1 MMNRV
6 NSCRCGW
13 FAAAAVTILG
23 FGEARAAMII
33 NSLNSPATENFDT
46 FAGTIATIPANFT
59 WTPDGASGTNTNFER
74 GLLDPATTAYNN
86 NNGLYALLYS
96 TNSSTDRAFGTK
108 RQPNTTPITLAWSF
122 INQTGADISNFNVS
136 WDVEQY
142 TQGGRPTKIDLDYN
156 PNGSGATQA
165 GITGTSLTTA
175 QTGTP
180 TSGANLPG
188 GTAPGGGPPIITS
201 RSVSISLATPLANG
215 QSIDFRWI
223 TTGNDPAG
231 ANAHFAVDNLS
242 VTAVPEPSIAWL
254 GACLCAIFGLSRAAG
269 RRRAAFCYGHGD
281 SGVMRLY
288 KLFDT
293 ATFSN

>member
-1 MMNRV
+1 MIKQV
-6 NSCRCGW
+6 YLCGCAF
-13 FAAAAVTILG
+13 FAVAVSATLG

-33 NSLNSPATENFDT
+33 NSLNSPATENFDA
-46 FAGTIATIPANFT
+46 FAGTIASIPANFT
-59 WTPDGASGTNTNFER
+59 WTPDGAAGTATNFER

-96 TNSSTDRAFGTK
+96 TNSLTDRAFGTK
-108 RQPNTTPITLAWSF
+108 RQPNTNPITLAWSF
-122 INQTGADISNFNVS
+122 INQTGADISSFNVS

-142 TQGGRPTKIDLDYN
+142 TQGGRPTKIDFDYN
-156 PNGSGATQA
+156 GNGTGATQA
-165 GITGTSLTTA
+165 GIVGTTLTTA

-180 TSGANLPG
+180 TTGANLPG

-223 TTGNDPAG
+223 TTGNDPSG

-242 VTAVPEPSIAWL
+242 VTATPVPEPNAAEMSLLA
-254 GACLCAIFGLSRAAG
+254 CAIAGLLLTSS
-269 RRRAAFCYGHGD
+269 RRREAFAYAHTNNRD
-281 SGVMRLY
+281 
-288 KLFDT
+288 DT
-293 ATFSN
+293 V